1 MGSILLTLFQFLF
14 LLAISPLSIGIT
26 RKMKAFFQGREGASV
41 FLPYITIA
49 TLMKKEMVISS
60 STSWVFRIVPYVV
73 LTSTLFL
80 TATLPLVMIN
90 GVLAPLSNFILV
102 AAVLAIGSIFLVFGG
117 LDSASAFGG
126 MGSAR
131 EMTITSFVEPTVIT
145 IFATLAV
152 STGVTTIDGMVGM
165 GGGDLIIDH
174 PYLILTMV
182 AFFLMALAENARYPV
197 DNPATHLELTMVH
210 EAMIIEYSGPY
221 LAILEYS
228 SAMKLTVFGLLFG
241 NLLFPITLASDATI
255 STMVIASG
263 WAVLKLVGT
272 MIGIALLES
281 TIAKLRFY
289 RLQEYLTASFFIALG
304 GLIIAVF
311 L

>member
-1 MGSILLTLFQFLF
+1 MDSVFLTVFQFLF
-14 LLAISPLSIGIT
+14 LLAVAPVSIGIT
-26 RKMKAFFQGREGASV
+26 RKMKAFFQGREGASI

-49 TLMKKEMVISS
+49 TLMRKEMVVSR
-60 STSWVFRIVPYVV
+60 STSWVFRMVPFVV
-73 LTSTLFL
+73 LASTLFL
-80 TATLPLVMIN
+80 TITLPLVMVN
-90 GVLAPLSNFILV
+90 GALAPLSNFILI

-117 LDSASAFGG
+117 LESASAFGG

-131 EMTITSFVEPTVIT
+131 EMTIASFVEPTVIT

-152 STGVTTIDGMVGM
+152 STGMTTIDGMM
-165 GGGDLIIDH
+165 NLKGGDLLVDH
-174 PYLILTMV
+174 PYLILTVV
-182 AFFLMALAENARYPV
+182 AFLLMALAENARYPV

-210 EAMIIEYSGPY
+210 EAMILEYSGPY
-221 LAILEYS
+221 LAMLEYA
-228 SAMKLTVFGLLFG
+228 SAIKLTIFGLLFG
-241 NLLFPITLASDATI
+241 NLLFPVTLATDATFSI
-255 STMVIASG
+255 LMAASG
-263 WAVLKLVGT
+263 WAILKLVGT